1 MRRPK
6 VKSAVAGL
14 LTASCL
20 VGLSFESS
28 GQLTSGQLSSGQLS
42 SGQLASGQ
50 LGGAAGAGTGHP
62 VKLTGADLVS
72 YASCAQML
80 RQVTAEA
87 LKEVGPYGLVGTAGD
102 YPTLLGTGVGVARA
116 LAPTALLPAGSA
128 ALQAAPVST
137 VAQDAAPSS
146 AAPVPV
152 SSATGQPGYSTT
164 NDQEASV
171 DEPDMVKTNGQIMVV
186 LRQQPLGA
194 QVVDVSGPVP
204 QLEGFLALPQ
214 LASAAGLFLV
224 GQDVVVVGQMFQGAQ
239 VSTDIIVVSVA
250 DPDNPV
256 VQRTFSFDGELQGA
270 RLINGQVVLALTDQ
284 PRMHWFY
291 PVSATAAAQ
300 KAATAA
306 NKAVIESSKA
316 SDWLPSEIVRPTGSS
331 SSAVARTAS
340 CAGTYHTVIGSGL
353 GTLSVVSFDPATN
366 SPGNEVTVM
375 GNAEN
380 VYASTTQ
387 VFVATSAWPYQVG
400 PVGPVAPVCPPL
412 PGEACPMLPAATPR
426 SGGTASAGTASAG
439 TASTGTASTDIY
451 GFDISDPE
459 APRYLGSGSVPGTLV
474 GQYAM
479 SELDGYLRVATT
491 VGEPTPAPVD
501 GEAAPAQPSDNM
513 VSVLQPQ
520 DGDLVTVGSLHG
532 LGEGEKIYAVRFM
545 GDLAYVV
552 TFDQTDPLYVLD
564 LSNPDHPVLAGQVSL
579 SGYSSLLQPLSP
591 GLLLGVGQSV
601 DQQLRMQGLQVEVF
615 NVADPSQPSLVSRQQ
630 LGDGAGSAA
639 EYDPHALLWWP
650 QDNLLVIPV
659 ENYSGAGPSSAA
671 DVWAVSPA
679 GTLEQVGTLSQP
691 GSGQD
696 GYPEIERAV
705 VVGGDLYT
713 LSEQGVMVNDL
724 SSLSQ
729 VAWLGYQ
736 DAS

>member
-1 MRRPK
+1 MRRPR
-6 VKSAVAGL
+6 VKSSVAGL
-14 LTASCL
+14 LAATCL
-20 VGLSFESS
+20 VGLGFEAP
-28 GQLTSGQLSSGQLS
+28 GQLA
-42 SGQLASGQ
+42 SGQLASGRLASGR

-62 VKLTGADLVS
+62 VRLTGADLVS

-80 RQVTAEA
+80 RQVKAEA
-87 LKEVGPYGLVGTAGD
+87 LEEVGPYGLPGTAGD
-102 YPTLLGTGVGVARA
+102 YPTLLGVDVARA

-146 AAPVPV
+146 AAPVPA

-164 NDQEASV
+164 NDQEAGV

-204 QLEGFLALPQ
+204 RLEGFLALPQ
-214 LASAAGLFLV
+214 LASADGLFLV
-224 GQDVVVVGQMFQGAQ
+224 GQDVVVVGQMFQGTQ
-239 VSTDIIVVSVA
+239 TSTDIIVVNVA
-250 DPDNPV
+250 DPDNPM
-256 VQRTFSFDGELQGA
+256 VQRTFSFQGELQGA
-270 RLINGQVVLALTDQ
+270 RLIDGQVVLALTDQ
-284 PRMHWFY
+284 PRLHWFY

-340 CAGTYHTVIGSGL
+340 CAGTYHTVISSGL

-366 SPGNEVTVM
+366 SPGNEVTVL

-380 VYASTTQ
+380 VYASATQ
-387 VFVATSAWPYQVG
+387 VFVATTAWPYVVG
-400 PVGPVAPVCPPL
+400 PVGPVCPPL
-412 PGEACPMLPAATPR
+412 PGEACPMLPAATAGP
-426 SGGTASAGTASAG
+426 GGTPGTSTAS
-439 TASTGTASTDIY
+439 TASTGSASTDIY

-459 APRYLGSGSVPGTLV
+459 APRYLGSGSVPGTLI

-501 GEAAPAQPSDNM
+501 GEAVPAQLSDNM

-520 DGDLVTVGSLHG
+520 DGALVTVGSLHG

-564 LSNPDHPVLAGQVSL
+564 LGNPEQPVLAGQVSL
-579 SGYSSLLQPLSP
+579 SGYSSLLQPLGA

-601 DQQLRMQGLQVEVF
+601 DQQLRTQGLQVEVF
-615 NVADPSQPSLVSRQQ
+615 NVADASQPSLVSRQQ

-650 QDNLLVIPV
+650 QDNLLVMPV
-659 ENYSGAGPSSAA
+659 DNYSGSGPSSVA
-671 DVWAVSPA
+671 DVWSVSLS

-691 GSGQD
+691 GSEQD
-696 GYPEIERAV
+696 GYPEIEREV

-736 DAS
+736 DASS